1 MVTSWGAQSPSLCKA
16 SGQLSVAHVLGL
28 MNSELKPSSPTA
40 PSPPCRTLWPRASLQ
55 AQARCGGPL
64 AASGASRFL
73 ETVGGGQGEVCPPC
87 LLWEGEADKEG
98 KCLFR
103 PLTLGVD
110 SRHRK
115 QLTLQSM
122 RVFDDR
128 QKKEN
133 GTSDESSSEQAAFNC
148 FAQSSSPAVST
159 VGTSNLKGRT

>member
-1 MVTSWGAQSPSLCKA
+1 M
-16 SGQLSVAHVLGL
+16 LG
-28 MNSELKPSSPTA
+28 S
-40 PSPPCRTLWPRASLQ
+40 
-55 AQARCGGPL
+55 L
-64 AASGASRFL
+64 AASGQAGFR
-73 ETVGGGQGEVCPPC
+73 ETVGGGQGEVCPVC
-87 LLWEGEADKEG
+87 LFGEGEADKEG

-103 PLTLGVD
+103 SVTLGVGFW
-110 SRHRK
+110 HRK